1 MPALPSCISTA
12 MTQVCDTLVSELRL
26 EVNGRTNDE
35 EGEIVPGG
43 GGIFTALER
52 WVGSDVCN

>member
-1 MPALPSCISTA
+1 